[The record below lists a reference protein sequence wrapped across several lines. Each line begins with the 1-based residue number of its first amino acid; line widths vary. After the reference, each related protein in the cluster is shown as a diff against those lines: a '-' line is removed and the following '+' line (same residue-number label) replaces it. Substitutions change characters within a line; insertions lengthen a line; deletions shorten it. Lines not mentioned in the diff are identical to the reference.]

1 MPYMA
6 STQARASS
14 SPVSSVIP
22 AFHQGHDVVQGYG
35 IIILVDDLHRL
46 KIGDRPRFYAWIN
59 TDTDYDSLGRVKRR
73 SEPHYAG
80 ATDIYWTAFE
90 YDLLGRVVQT
100 VLPDATALQDSE
112 VTVTYAGR
120 VTTTTNSLGQTQT
133 ETRNALDEV
142 IRTAD
147 HAGTTVTHGYN
158 AWGQVTSTTTAGTG
172 VRAVTTALTY
182 DGRGRRKTLTDPDRG
197 ALSYDYNGFDELLQQ
212 TDARDHYRVMTYDG
226 LGRLT
231 TRKDYKPGAT
241 ANAPATL
248 TGSAAWTWDGTANGS
263 GNSLGQLVAVE
274 DTESDY
280 TRTLTY
286 DSLGRVAV
294 TAITPGT
301 GADTYYEKQTYD
313 GYGRPYQ
320 RFDAARTTQTWN
332 DNVTEVKYN
341 DYGYAHKWVDGVYAN
356 GQPKA
361 TYREI
366 TGQDARGN
374 VTAETLGARAVRT
387 TRTVDAKT
395 GRLTGLASKNIME
408 GELQDLS
415 YTWDV
420 LGNLT
425 TRTDMTGSRTLTET
439 FTYDTLNRLTQSQV
453 GSNTAQTVTYDA
465 LGNIKSKTGVGSYTY
480 GAGTAG
486 PHAVTT
492 AGSDTY
498 TYDDGGNQLTG
509 AGRTLA
515 YTTFNK
521 VSSIVKGN
529 HTVTFA
535 YGPARARYQRTD
547 TDNKGTS
554 ADTSDDTTTTTL
566 YVGSVEKVSYASG
579 TYEYKR
585 YIAGGVAL
593 ITHEYV
599 TDTTMTTTETVT
611 KEYLLRDHLGSVSV
625 LTDALGTIVQELS
638 YGPWGQRRHAATW
651 GDLTALA
658 RMSFDTSVTTRGYTG
673 HEMVD
678 AVGIIHMNGR
688 IYDPK
693 LGRFM
698 QADPVIQFPDY
709 SQSHNRYSY
718 VLNNP
723 LAHTDPSGY
732 FIGKLFKKVFRKLVG
747 IAVNGIFGELLFSK
761 IPGFR
766 QLSTLASCALGN
778 ALQCAGATAGNAY
791 AGGASL
797 KRALKSGLFAYVS
810 AQAFTAVGDAFAAA
824 NATGGLGHLGAH
836 ALTGGILAELQGGEF
851 GHGFAA
857 AGVAFGVGQLGVK
870 RGWSVEVQFVARV
883 VSAGTVSEITGGKF
897 ANGATTAAFAFVYNE
912 LTHRAVQRRIEVTS
926 EVRKDGEHYYRIR
939 GMICR
944 RFNECSAEYESEVRG
959 TVYRN
964 DIPFTDDDMRTGVH
978 NLPGGNPIRHEHDI
992 DARTSINYTREGHIF
1007 HPGSVTHKVHFEDNV
1022 LYYDVIGEGTGMLP
1036 RTNNFLG
1043 RITFRPGVHRIVKQY
1058 GR

>member
-1 MPYMA
+1 MT
-6 STQARASS
+6 SCCS
-14 SPVSSVIP
+14 
-22 AFHQGHDVVQGYG
+22 
-35 IIILVDDLHRL
+35 
-46 KIGDRPRFYAWIN
+46 RPMR
-59 TDTDYDSLGRVKRR
+59 
-73 SEPHYAG
+73 
-80 ATDIYWTAFE
+80 
-90 YDLLGRVVQT
+90 
-100 VLPDATALQDSE
+100 
-112 VTVTYAGR
+112 
-120 VTTTTNSLGQTQT
+120 
-133 ETRNALDEV
+133 
-142 IRTAD
+142 
-147 HAGTTVTHGYN
+147 
-158 AWGQVTSTTTAGTG
+158 
-172 VRAVTTALTY
+172 
-182 DGRGRRKTLTDPDRG
+182 
-197 ALSYDYNGFDELLQQ
+197 
-212 TDARDHYRVMTYDG
+212 RDHYRVMTYDG

-248 TGSAAWTWDGTANGS
+248 TGSAAWTWDGTANGP

-280 TRTLTY
+280 TGALTY

-425 TRTDMTGSRTLTET
+425 TRTDITGSRTLTET
-439 FTYDTLNRLTQSQV
+439 FTYDTLNRLTQSRV
-453 GSNTAQTVTYDA
+453 GSNTAQTVSYDA

-515 YTTFNK
+515 YTVFNK

-566 YVGSVEKVSYASG
+566 YVGSVEKVSYANG

-611 KEYLLRDHLGSVSV
+611 REYLLRDHLGSVSV

-678 AVGIIHMNGR
+678 TVGIIHMNGR

-698 QADPVIQFPDY
+698 QADPVIQFPHF

-723 LAHTDPSGY
+723 LRYTDPTGY
-732 FIGKLFKKVFRKLVG
+732 FIGKLFKKVFRGLNKVFGDFAPFLSIALLAIPGINAWVFQSWVHAFQFGFVTGG
-747 IAVNGIFGELLFSK
+747 IATGSLRGALFGGISGAAFYGIGEHF
-761 IPGFR
+761 
-766 QLSTLASCALGN
+766 TALTG
-778 ALQCAGATAGNAY
+778 LP
-791 AGGASL
+791 AGG
-797 KRALKSGLFAYVS
+797 
-810 AQAFTAVGDAFAAA
+810 VG
-824 NATGGLGHLGAH
+824 HV
-836 ALTGGILAELQGGEF
+836 LTHGVAGGILAELQGGQF
-851 GHGFAA
+851 GHGFLA
-857 AGVAFGVGQLGVK
+857 AGLTKAVMGRFSYHDGSTQAVMSRTAIAAIAG
-870 RGWSVEVQFVARV
+870 
-883 VSAGTVSEITGGKF
+883 GTVSRITGGKF
-897 ANGATTAAFAFVYNE
+897 ANGAVTAAMAHLFNAESHNAARLNRKEQLAHLVVRTTEDSILYEYGDASVLVKNDVPGNGIPVVDMQQIKHV
-912 LTHRAVQRRIEVTS
+912 LDVSYAVNKQVQIIS
-926 EVRKDGEHYYRIR
+926 
-939 GMICR
+939 GMR
-944 RFNECSAEYESEVRG
+944 
-959 TVYRN
+959 
-964 DIPFTDDDMRTGVH
+964 P
-978 NLPGGNPIRHEHDI
+978 
-992 DARTSINYTREGHIF
+992 EGHPLYRQTGPHTIDDAIDVVIHGYNGLETARALYRSGHF
-1007 HPGSVTHKVHFEDNV
+1007 NRVTAYERSAHADYRPASSGFRQ
-1022 LYYDVIGEGTGMLP
+1022 GCFQSWGGP
-1036 RTNNFLG
+1036 RC
-1043 RITFRPGVHRIVKQY
+1043 
-1058 GR
+1058 